1 MTQTMSKL
9 SDIKNTFVVVA
20 ITQDEARIWATGLE
34 KGKHPERIYAPDE
47 KGVHHHIRQ
56 AQHKGGHG
64 SDPAERGYFDVLAQ
78 ELTQAAEILLI
89 GHGAGKANA
98 MLRFT
103 QYMERHNPEVAKK
116 VIGAVDADLN
126 ALSENQILA
135 KARDWFDWYH
145 FQGSAITSTIR

>member
-1 MTQTMSKL
+1 MSDLL
-9 SDIKNTFVVVA
+9 SFRNKFVVVA
-20 ITQDEARIWATGLE
+20 ITADDARIWSTGLE
-34 KGKHPERIYAPDE
+34 KGTHPERIYAPDE
-47 KGVHHHIRQ
+47 KGAHHHIRQ

-64 SDPAERGYFDVLAQ
+64 SDPAEHGYFDVLAR
-78 ELTQAAEILLI
+78 ELAQASEILLI
-89 GHGAGKANA
+89 GHGVGKANA

-103 QYMERHNPEVAKK
+103 QYMERHNPDVAKK